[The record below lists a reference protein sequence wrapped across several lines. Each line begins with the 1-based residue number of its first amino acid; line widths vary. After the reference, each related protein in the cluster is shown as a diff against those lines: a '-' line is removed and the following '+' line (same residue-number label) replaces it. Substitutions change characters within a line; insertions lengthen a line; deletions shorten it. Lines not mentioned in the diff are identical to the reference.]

1 MVLLRRNRL
10 VITLSGNS
18 FSNIHSNDSIG
29 NSIETNDD
37 RNVDF
42 LLESWFGQNK
52 QPFEDE
58 ANLISVEQRQNIR
71 LDTIDKFCNSA
82 IYKELNYKFERDPN
96 LVKQVTLFRKYG
108 AFECRMAKTGK
119 CQIN

>member
-58 ANLISVEQRQNIR
+58 ANLISVEQRQA
-71 LDTIDKFCNSA
+71 SA
-82 IYKELNYKFERDPN
+82 GFNKPWIATDEANRSP
-96 LVKQVTLFRKYG
+96 VV
-108 AFECRMAKTGK
+108 
-119 CQIN
+119 